1 MGSSEVELKRE
12 AQAQRERMSETLEAI
27 GDRVSPERM
36 MERRKAAIGQRARK
50 VRDTVMGSRDYEE
63 PRLTHLR
70 EQAGNAVSTAADRV
84 QHAPEMVTEQTRGN
98 PLAAGL
104 VAFGAGMLLATLF
117 PETETEHRMLDA
129 AQPQMAAAAEELKG
143 AGRDLAEDA
152 KQHGQE
158 AAAELKNAGS
168 DAAASVTEQL
178 QSTASGSAQRQ
189 TT

>member
-1 MGSSEVELKRE
+1 
-12 AQAQRERMSETLEAI
+12 MSETLEAI

-98 PLAAGL
+98 PSRRTRRIRRGNAPGHAVPGDRDR
-104 VAFGAGMLLATLF
+104 A
-117 PETETEHRMLDA
+117 PMLDA

-158 AAAELKNAGS
+158 AAAELKDAGS